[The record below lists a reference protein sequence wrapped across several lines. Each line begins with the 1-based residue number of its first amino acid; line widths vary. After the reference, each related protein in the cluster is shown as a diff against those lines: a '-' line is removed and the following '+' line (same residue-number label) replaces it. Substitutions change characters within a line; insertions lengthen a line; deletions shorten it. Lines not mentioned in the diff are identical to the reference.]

1 MKRMV
6 NYMDNVCAASA
17 LIDTIQI
24 GLLANAAVLTGFI
37 FYKIKTQKK
46 EKEIAKEG

>member
-1 MKRMV
+1 MV
-6 NYMDNVCAASA
+6 EVCAVSS

-37 FYKIKTQKK
+37 IYKIKTKPQ
-46 EKEIAKEG
+46 EKEIEG

>member
-1 MKRMV
+1 VEYIME
-6 NYMDNVCAASA
+6 VCAASA

-46 EKEIAKEG
+46 EKEIEQKG

>member
-1 MKRMV
+1 VEYIME
-6 NYMDNVCAASA
+6 VCAASA

-46 EKEIAKEG
+46 EKKIEQKG